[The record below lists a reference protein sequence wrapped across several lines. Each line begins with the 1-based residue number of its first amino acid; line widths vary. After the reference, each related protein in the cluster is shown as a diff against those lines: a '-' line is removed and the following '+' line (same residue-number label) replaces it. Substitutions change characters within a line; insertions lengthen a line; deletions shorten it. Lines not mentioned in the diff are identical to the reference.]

1 MKELRQIVVFIRPW
15 DMPFMM
21 QTARSLR
28 DKGVGVNEKIVYL
41 TLWKMAETWLVKRC
55 DHNEEV
61 VFLGDL
67 IEEARPSSVDID
79 RYMELESSWCSKGGV
94 PFKMMLSAERFK
106 PSESKSQM
114 DFLWRHCKV
123 LEPLVG
129 DRTLLLSQTVDHL
142 VYWLGCELAR
152 HRSGQFVAFSCT
164 ARPSGHTQ
172 VLASATRMRLPRA
185 AKDEDRKVVQEQRK
199 ELVDGVKPDFMYAK
213 KSKVGVLGSLKYRK
227 KLIEEMRAGNYF
239 VRPSDLIAVSRGP
252 DLIHQTRW
260 QAAQRAMRPKALDT
274 VTGSFVYFPLHMEPE
289 ATTLVY
295 SPLFNDQSH
304 AIDVIAKSLP
314 SGVSLVVKENPKMW
328 GKREVSFY
336 ERANRNAGVIWVDSE
351 TPSQELLGR
360 CTAAITLTSTTAL
373 EAVLL
378 DKPVACFGTAPYIS
392 ALQSLPRVRCRDD
405 LPGLLQGLI
414 TREAWPDHH
423 VLLEEY
429 ATYVANI
436 LPTPFY
442 GTELQEGIYVPAI
455 PVFEGAADFVLE
467 CLRVETEA

>member
-1 MKELRQIVVFIRPW
+1 MKELQQIVVFIRPW

-28 DKGVGVNEKIVYL
+28 AKGVGEKKPIVYI
-41 TLWKMAETWLVKRC
+41 TLWKMAESWLSQQC
-55 DHNEEV
+55 DHFEEV
-61 VFLGDL
+61 IFLGDA
-67 IEEARPSSVDID
+67 IERARPTMTDID
-79 RYMELESSWCSKGGV
+79 AYKELESAWCAKGGI
-94 PFKMMLSAERFK
+94 PFKIMLSAERFK
-106 PSESKSQM
+106 PTESNLQM

-123 LEPLVG
+123 LEPILG
-129 DRTLLLSQTVDHL
+129 QGTLLLSQTVDHL
-142 VYWLGCELAR
+142 IYWLGCELAR
-152 HRSGQFVAFSCT
+152 SRGGEFVAFSCT

-172 VLASATRMRLPRA
+172 VLADATRMRLPRSA
-185 AKDEDRKVVQEQRK
+185 TDADRAVVQGQRA

-260 QAAQRAMRPKALDT
+260 QAAQRAMRSQSLDSLT
-274 VTGSFVYFPLHMEPE
+274 QPFVYFPLHMEPE

-295 SPLFNDQSH
+295 SPLFNDQAH
-304 AIDVIAKSLP
+304 AIDVIARSLP
-314 SGVSLVVKENPKMW
+314 SGVSLLVKENPKMW
-328 GKREVSFY
+328 GKRPVSFY
-336 ERANRNAGVIWVDSE
+336 ERANRNAGLIWVDSDA
-351 TPSQELLGR
+351 PSQDILR
-360 CTAAITLTSTTAL
+360 KCVAAVTLTSTTAL

-378 DKPVACFGTAPYIS
+378 DKPVACFGTAPYVS
-392 ALQSLPRVRCRDD
+392 ALKSLPRVSSRDE
-405 LPGLLQGLI
+405 LPVMLRGLI
-414 TREAWPDHH
+414 SREMWPSHD

-442 GTELQEGIYVPAI
+442 GTELHEGIYVPAI
-455 PVFEGAADFVLE
+455 PLFEGAADFIVE
-467 CLRVETEA
+467 CLTAEEGV